1 MAAAFL
7 IPILLA
13 AAEAPINVVGHA
25 WAPFISPMGEPFRA
39 RSTADDTL
47 SRWFQQADRNHDG
60 ALTVDEMQADADR
73 FFSTLDANDDGELD
87 PDEIASYEYDI
98 APDVQVMSRT
108 KRAQGEASLPNPHP
122 VGLDGQPLSRKG
134 REQRGRDEA
143 RLLGLGGS
151 LQGAARYSLLNLPE
165 PVAAADTDFNR
176 GVSRAEFRQAAV
188 ERFNLL
194 DNHHS
199 GRLLLSDLQAMRAA
213 NWAATKKRPRGRFNE
228 PDQRVGN
235 GLPAERQ
242 HLTNR

>member
-1 MAAAFL
+1 MTLL
-7 IPILLA
+7 IPLLLA

-47 SRWFQQADRNHDG
+47 ARWFQQADRNRDG
-60 ALTVDEMQADADR
+60 VLTSDEMQADADR
-73 FFSTLDANDDGELD
+73 FFGTLDENNDGELD
-87 PDEIASYEYDI
+87 PDEIAKYEYDV

-108 KRAQGEASLPNPHP
+108 KRAQGEATPPESHP

-134 REQRGRDEA
+134 RVQRGRDEA
-143 RLLGLGGS
+143 AQLGLGGS

-188 ERFNLL
+188 ERFSLL
-194 DNHHS
+194 DKRRS
-199 GRLLLSDLQAMRAA
+199 GRLVLTELQAIRAA
-213 NWAATKKRPRGRFNE
+213 NWAGTKKQLRSRDKD

-235 GLPAERQ
+235 GLPADRQ
-242 HLTNR
+242 